1 MPTSTSEHDYL
12 ALQPGQLVWHS
23 GDSLSLIKKT
33 LFHPKADEALR
44 EKFLEIVAE
53 HLQEKRTIVYLDE
66 SGFACDMPRTHGYS
80 VKGKRCFGKH
90 DWHAK
95 GRVNVIG
102 AIVDNQLLSICL
114 FETTI
119 DSDVF
124 FAWLTQD
131 LILKLPEES
140 VVVMDNATF
149 HKRADMREAL
159 ETAGHTLLYLPPYSP
174 DLNPIE
180 HKWAQAKAI
189 RRQLGCSTFELF
201 SYPEL
206 C

>member
-1 MPTSTSEHDYL
+1 M
-12 ALQPGQLVWHS
+12 QN
-23 GDSLSLIKKT
+23 KK
-33 LFHPKADEALR
+33 
-44 EKFLEIVAE
+44 
-53 HLQEKRTIVYLDE
+53 TIVYLDE

-80 VKGKRCFGKH
+80 TRGERCVGVH

-102 AIVDNQLLSICL
+102 AIIQNRFLTTCL

-131 LILKLPEES
+131 LIPKLPKKS

-149 HKRADMREAL
+149 HKRADMQAAL
-159 ETAGHTLLYLPPYSP
+159 KKAGHTLLYLPPYSP

-180 HKWAQAKAI
+180 HKWAHAKAI
-189 RRQLGCSTFELF
+189 RRRTGYNTFKLF
-201 SYPEL
+201 SCSEL

>member
-1 MPTSTSEHDYL
+1 MVPR
-12 ALQPGQLVWHS
+12 
-23 GDSLSLIKKT
+23 IKKT
-33 LFHPKADEALR
+33 LFHPKADEVLRAEFQAKVSKYAKAGRAL
-44 EKFLEIVAE
+44 
-53 HLQEKRTIVYLDE
+53 VYLDE
-66 SGFACDMPRTHGYS
+66 SGFAHDLPRTHGYS
-80 VKGKRCFGKH
+80 KCGERCYGVH

-102 AIVDNQLLSICL
+102 AILGKQFLSVCL
-114 FETTI
+114 FQHTI

-131 LILKLPEES
+131 LIPRLPKRS
-140 VVVMDNATF
+140 VTVMDNATF
-149 HKRADMREAL
+149 HKRMDMREAL
-159 ETAGHTLLYLPPYSP
+159 ESNGHTLLYLPPYSP

-189 RRQLGCSTFELF
+189 RRRLGYSTFELF
-201 SYPEL
+201 ACPEL